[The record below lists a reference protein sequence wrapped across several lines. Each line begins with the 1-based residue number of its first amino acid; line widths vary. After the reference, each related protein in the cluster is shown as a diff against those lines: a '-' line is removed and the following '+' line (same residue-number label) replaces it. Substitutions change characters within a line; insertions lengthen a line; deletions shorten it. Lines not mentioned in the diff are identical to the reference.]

1 MKNEF
6 LIFLALI
13 SILIPG
19 CRTNPQLEPIETN
32 KNKVE
37 PPTISIHQA
46 AYKGDAG
53 MIIQHYN
60 AGTNIDLKNQ
70 WNATPLHYAARSGKL
85 DSVKALIA
93 KGANVNAKNNSN
105 VTSYSSVI

>member
-32 KNKVE
+32 KNKAE
-37 PPTISIHQA
+37 APTISIHQA

-60 AGTNIDLKNQ
+60 A
-70 WNATPLHYAARSGKL
+70 
-85 DSVKALIA
+85 
-93 KGANVNAKNNSN
+93 
-105 VTSYSSVI
+105 